1 MIIRYNTSRYDFL
14 GWAQQVLL
22 CDDLRSLHEYV
33 ECLPNVSLSGIV
45 EAYRSEMVKHF
56 ASCQNMFE
64 QFLKQEIESR
74 LGPLVSYQMPP
85 IFRVHFHGFG
95 TVSPFHCDRDFN
107 ANPDS
112 EVLLRNRN
120 VWVPLTKVWGNN
132 SLWIESKEGRG
143 DFVPIEIQY
152 GEVLVFDGMTLRHG
166 SRANDTGSTRVSF
179 ESRVLP
185 HRNYRSSSELKLHRV
200 S

>member
-14 GWAQQVLL
+14 GWAQEALA
-22 CDDLRSLHEYV
+22 CEDLPSLHEYV
-33 ECLPNVSLSGIV
+33 ECWPNVSLADIMA
-45 EAYRSEMVKHF
+45 AYRSEMGRHF
-56 ASCQNMFE
+56 DSCQNIFE
-64 QFLKQEIESR
+64 QFLKQEIEPR
-74 LGPLVSYQMPP
+74 LGPLVSYQIPP

-95 TVSPFHCDRDFN
+95 TVSPFHCDRNFN

-132 SLWIESKEGRG
+132 SLWIESKVGKG
-143 DFVPIEIQY
+143 DFIPIELQY
-152 GEVLVFDGMTLRHG
+152 GEVLIFDGMMLCHG
-166 SRANDTGSTRVSF
+166 SKANDTGSTRVSF

-185 HRNYRSSSELKLHRV
+185 HRNYRSSSELELCRV